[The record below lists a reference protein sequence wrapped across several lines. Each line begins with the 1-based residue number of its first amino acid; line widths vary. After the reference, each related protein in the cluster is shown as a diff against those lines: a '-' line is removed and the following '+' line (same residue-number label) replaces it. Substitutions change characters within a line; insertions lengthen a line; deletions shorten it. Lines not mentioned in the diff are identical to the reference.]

1 MKRVILD
8 LGVVILFTAEYFCE
22 QALAGGEASGIGF
35 VIFNP
40 LLMFVGTASLAGL
53 IRGIAERRMF
63 LSPTILWVG
72 ITEWVFLVLVSYAFT
87 CFLDVMRHPPENFI
101 TVFGFNLF
109 ILLIPALVI
118 STGIYVVGRAR
129 LNRSRSKT

>member
-22 QALAGGEASGIGF
+22 QAVAAGEASWIGF

-40 LLMFVGTASLAGL
+40 LLMFVGIASLAGL
-53 IRGIAERRMF
+53 IRGIAEQRMF
-63 LSPTILWVG
+63 VSPTILWVG
-72 ITEWVFLVLVSYAFT
+72 ITEWIFLVLISYTFT
-87 CFLDVMRHPPENFI
+87 CFLDVMRHRSENFI

-109 ILLIPALVI
+109 ILLVPALAV
-118 STGIYVVGRAR
+118 STGIYAAM
-129 LNRSRSKT
+129 RSFTASRTPD